1 MLLASALRAAVVA
14 SAATGFAHRAHAR
27 CEAQSFAQV
36 SALTFSGA
44 EIAMAAARAEAA
56 RNGWAV
62 TIVVA
67 DASGVPLLVQRDG
80 AAPMTV
86 EIAMGKARTAA
97 ISGKETGIF
106 ESIVNGREASPRLAL
121 LSSPLTLME
130 GAVPIIVEGAVA
142 GAVGVSGVRSD
153 QDAQVAR
160 GKLGATPWTTHIS

>member
-1 MLLASALRAAVVA
+1 
-14 SAATGFAHRAHAR
+14 
-27 CEAQSFAQV
+27 
-36 SALTFSGA
+36 
-44 EIAMAAARAEAA
+44 MAAARAEAA

-153 QDAQVAR
+153 TWGSDIGSPHIQLTDNTAMR
-160 GKLGATPWTTHIS
+160 NSNGACGSSGAWASRPIV